1 MKRFW
6 VHTVTA
12 LTAMGGMALLAPACA
27 HNDSS
32 FFLRAVLAPP
42 QSSTNGCVFTS
53 DQTQAEESSGVLDV
67 GVTNQ
72 YFAVF
77 LAGNQI
83 IPQGN
88 QEQLMTETSRIII
101 QGAVVRIV
109 DLDTGAQL
117 ANYTDVESGFVDP
130 SNGTTPG
137 YAPVGF
143 MIVDPDTSA
152 TLLNGG
158 MGLTGLAPFESRA
171 IVSYVKAFGTTLG
184 GDYEE
189 TNTFGFKITA
199 CNGCLIQYTSL
210 DPPACN
216 PDVAPSTTGPSL
228 CYVGE
233 DIPFDCHR
241 CIGDPICLCGQ
252 DAPCP

>member
-6 VHTVTA
+6 VHSVTA
-12 LTAMGGMALLAPACA
+12 LTAIGGMVLLASACA

-32 FFLRAVLAPP
+32 FFLQGVLAPP
-42 QSSTNGCVFTS
+42 QSSTNGCLFTS
-53 DQTQAEESSGVLDV
+53 DPTQAEEPSGVLDV
-67 GVTNQ
+67 GVTNE
-72 YFAVF
+72 YFAEF

-88 QEQLMTETSRIII
+88 QDQLMTETSRIVI
-101 QGAVVRIV
+101 QGAVIRIV
-109 DLDTGAQL
+109 DLVTGDQ
-117 ANYTDVESGFVDP
+117 SGFVDP

-137 YAPVGF
+137 YGPVGF
-143 MIVDPDTSA
+143 MLVDPKTA
-152 TLLNGG
+152 GILLGEL
-158 MGLTGLAPFESRA
+158 MPFQSRA

-199 CNGCLIQYTSL
+199 CNGCLVQYTSL
-210 DPPACN
+210 NPPACN

-233 DIPFDCHR
+233 DVPFDCHR

>member
-12 LTAMGGMALLAPACA
+12 LAAIGGMALLAPACA

-32 FFLRAVLAPP
+32 FFLQGVLAPP
-42 QSSTNGCVFTS
+42 QSSTNGCLFT
-53 DQTQAEESSGVLDV
+53 DDPTQAEEPSGVLDV
-67 GVTNQ
+67 GVTNE
-72 YFAVF
+72 YFAEF

-88 QEQLMTETSRIII
+88 QDQLMTETSRIVI

-109 DLDTGAQL
+109 DLVTGAQL
-117 ANYTDVESGFVDP
+117 ANYTDVESGFLNP

-137 YAPVGF
+137 YGPVGF
-143 MIVDPDTSA
+143 MIVDPDTAA
-152 TLLNGG
+152 TLLTNPPL
-158 MGLTGLAPFESRA
+158 MPFESRA

-210 DPPACN
+210 NPPACDPN
-216 PDVAPSTTGPSL
+216 VAPSTTGPSL